1 MLRSSEHDSQS
12 GHPAKRIMILRE
24 SHVMLRLKTL
34 RYRVNLS
41 VPSSAL
47 TSPASELGVVLEG
60 APGYD
65 SGPDSRG
72 LRAPGVGLEE
82 FVVNCFR
89 VGDGGIPGRS
99 QPFGSL

>member
-1 MLRSSEHDSQS
+1 MYS
-12 GHPAKRIMILRE
+12 
-24 SHVMLRLKTL
+24 
-34 RYRVNLS
+34 VNLS

-72 LRAPGVGLEE
+72 LRAQGVGREE

-89 VGDGGIPGRS
+89 VVGGWGMGGIPGRS